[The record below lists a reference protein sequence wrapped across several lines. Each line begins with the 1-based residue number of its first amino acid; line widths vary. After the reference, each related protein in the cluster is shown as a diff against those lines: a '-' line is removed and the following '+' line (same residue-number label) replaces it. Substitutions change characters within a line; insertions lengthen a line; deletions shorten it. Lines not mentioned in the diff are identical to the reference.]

1 MLSWP
6 RRMEN
11 SSEKDTLSAKKY
23 QLLKNSS
30 NMKANSFLEGKL
42 TSTLNLL
49 RISSTILLQGK
60 NKISQSMKMILNLWS
75 KKSQKCKQRLKNPN
89 KNKREA
95 KRSIYPRL
103 LLLNKRNRNRKNPNL
118 RKFNNW
124 RKSQFLQRKSNPN
137 NPLGQNT
144 WEKWRCFQRRPHS
157 NNGWTNKVSTTMN
170 ISKTLKRLIQKTPT
184 NDLQMLN

>member
-1 MLSWP
+1 
-6 RRMEN
+6 MEN

-118 RKFNNW
+118 RKFNN
-124 RKSQFLQRKSNPN
+124 
-137 NPLGQNT
+137 
-144 WEKWRCFQRRPHS
+144 
-157 NNGWTNKVSTTMN
+157 
-170 ISKTLKRLIQKTPT
+170 
-184 NDLQMLN
+184 